1 MSLEDDKKHLTP
13 ELRDRFEALGERG
26 VFQVYGNAAGD
37 SSESAAHR
45 AWLAGRR
52 EARARRQET
61 ERAGEDARRH
71 HEVLMW
77 TVVGVILAAIA
88 AITGVIAVWP
98 TLLDI
103 MKDW

>member
-13 ELRDRFEALGERG
+13 ELSERFEALGERG
-26 VFQVYGNAAGD
+26 VFQVYGNAADD

-52 EARARRQET
+52 EARACRQET
-61 ERAGEDARRH
+61 ARVGEDTRH
-71 HEVLMW
+71 PHELVMW
-77 TVVGVILAAIA
+77 TVVGVILAAVA
-88 AITGVIAVWP
+88 AITGGIAVWP

-103 MKDW
+103 IKDW